1 MTKVHG
7 ICVCRLVCALIIF
20 AGLLSGHK
28 VTGLRFVLEDG
39 VSHPVDSS
47 EIAFKQ
53 AAMGAMRQGNEG
65 EECTEGGVVWQDN
78 EGECAEG
85 GVVWLPWDP

>member
-1 MTKVHG
+1 M
-7 ICVCRLVCALIIF
+7 CNL

-53 AAMGAMRQGNEG
+53 AAIGAMRQGNEWV
-65 EECTEGGVVWQDN
+65 GGVVLKGAWLKLN
-78 EGECAEG
+78 NIC
-85 GVVWLPWDP
+85 VVVLRYSFSQWSSSHS